1 MAKWAKSG
9 PHWLNTAEIGPNSPR
24 YSGWPKVVQKS
35 RLLTYSLKV
44 CWQLFSDSL
53 LILICLRARAASMI
67 AASNF
72 QVRESLKQE
81 LEEKKTKKH
90 DRVLENAA
98 FLVYL

>member
-53 LILICLRARAASMI
+53 FNLICCRAASTI
-67 AASNF
+67 TASVF

>member
-1 MAKWAKSG
+1 
-9 PHWLNTAEIGPNSPR
+9 
-24 YSGWPKVVQKS
+24 
-35 RLLTYSLKV
+35 
-44 CWQLFSDSL
+44 
-53 LILICLRARAASMI
+53 MI
-67 AASNF
+67 TASNF